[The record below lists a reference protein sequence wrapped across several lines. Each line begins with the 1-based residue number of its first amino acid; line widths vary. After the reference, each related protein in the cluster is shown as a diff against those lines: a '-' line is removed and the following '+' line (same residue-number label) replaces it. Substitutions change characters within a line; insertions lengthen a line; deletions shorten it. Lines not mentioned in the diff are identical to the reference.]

1 VTQPTFQPVNEKVLA
16 AELMLTVRPAIPGSD
31 AIGRCVP
38 SNTMC
43 SYTSSETTSRS
54 CSQASSATRASS
66 PGVNTTPVGL
76 CGVFSRITRVRGV
89 IAARSASRSGRK
101 SGGRSVTGTRVA
113 PAIATE
119 AA

>member
-1 VTQPTFQPVNEKVLA
+1 
-16 AELMLTVRPAIPGSD
+16 MTVRSAMPGSD

-76 CGVFSRITRVRGV
+76 CGEFSRITRVRGV